1 MRRQTFETLTL
12 EKIVGGGQALGT
24 LADGR
29 KCFVWGGLPGE
40 TVTVRVT
47 KKKSHFIEAIVE
59 EVISPSPDRIQ
70 PRDPDSYLSTSPWQI
85 VPLEV
90 EQTYKAQL
98 INDAFTLHN
107 VALPAAID
115 IYCNNIAYGYRN
127 KVEFSWYSESVA
139 SRAIS
144 QKKSGLV
151 SGPELFSD
159 NNQEIDADSDRE
171 ELSGDTL
178 DLAFFRRGS
187 KGKIVVDGTSLARPE
202 INNLARAI
210 RDLLRHKRVAARQ
223 LKTLL
228 IRCDQSGSCVWQL
241 YIKDRLPEIITAD
254 EAATLPAQGGEI
266 IYSDPRS
273 PASRITERLV
283 RFGNTTLTDTILG
296 IPFRYACEGFFQ
308 VNIPVYEQA
317 LRDMREWVS
326 RESSYWQL
334 GHRQKKSEQQGT
346 NSQHGSSNSFPEG
359 FAFPASVRQERQD
372 QLAAHG
378 DIDSQQRVISQKKSG
393 QLHVGPGLF
402 SDDIRAVKLSTLD
415 LYAGVGTIGLT
426 IGGGNVTLVEINA
439 DAVREMQRNITELD
453 RTDARAVLAPSEQAL
468 NYITGKEI
476 VIVDPPRAGLH
487 TDVTATLLQKLPP
500 RIIYLSCNPVT
511 QARDIALLQQHY
523 RIAWHRGYNFFP
535 RTPHIEHLVILNKK

>member
-1 MRRQTFETLTL
+1 MRRQIFETLTL
-12 EKIVGGGQALGT
+12 EKIVGGGQVLGT

-47 KKKSHFIEAIVE
+47 KKKSHFVEAVIEG
-59 EVISPSPDRIQ
+59 VISPSPNRIQ

-85 VPLEV
+85 MPLEV
-90 EQTYKAQL
+90 EQTCKAQL
-98 INDAFTLHN
+98 IDDAFALHN

-115 IYCNNIAYGYRN
+115 VYCSNVAYGYRN
-127 KVEFSWYSESVA
+127 KVEFSWYSEV
-139 SRAIS
+139 
-144 QKKSGLV
+144 G
-151 SGPELFSD
+151 E
-159 NNQEIDADSDRE
+159 
-171 ELSGDTL
+171 SGDTL

-187 KGKIVVDGTSLARPE
+187 KGKIVVDGTSLAHPA

-228 IRCDQSGSCVWQL
+228 VRCNQSGSCVWQL

-254 EAATLPAQGGEI
+254 EAVKLPAQGGEI

-273 PASRITERLV
+273 PASRITERLA
-283 RFGNTTLTDTILG
+283 RFGDTNLTDTILG
-296 IPFRYACEGFFQ
+296 VPFRYACEGFFQ

-317 LRDMREWVS
+317 LRDMKEWVPYDCNS
-326 RESSYWQL
+326 QHSGRQL
-334 GHRQKKSEQQGT
+334 GHHQKKPEQHGT
-346 NSQHGSSNSFPEG
+346 NSQHGSSNSFSEG
-359 FAFPASVRQERQD
+359 FAFPAKARQERQLN
-372 QLAAHG
+372 QLAARRPEEKDVCETG
-378 DIDSQQRVISQKKSG
+378 E
-393 QLHVGPGLF
+393 P
-402 SDDIRAVKLSTLD
+402 TLD
-415 LYAGVGTIGLT
+415 FYAGVGTIGLT

-468 NYITGKEI
+468 DYITGKEI

-487 TDVTATLLQKLPP
+487 PDVIATLLQKLPP

-511 QARDIALLQQHY
+511 QARDVALLQQHY

-535 RTPHIEHLVILNKK
+535 RTPHIEHLVILDNK

>member
-1 MRRQTFETLTL
+1 MKRQSLETIHLD
-12 EKIVGGGQALGT
+12 KIVGGGQALGT

-47 KKKSHFIEAIVE
+47 KKKSHFVEAIVE
-59 EVISPSPDRIQ
+59 EVVSPSPDRIQ

-85 VPLEV
+85 MPLEI
-90 EQTYKAQL
+90 EQAYKRQL
-98 INDAFTLHN
+98 IDDAFTLHS

-115 IYCNNIAYGYRN
+115 IYCNNVAYGYRN
-127 KVEFSWYSESVA
+127 KVEFSWYSE
-139 SRAIS
+139 I
-144 QKKSGLV
+144 G
-151 SGPELFSD
+151 E
-159 NNQEIDADSDRE
+159 
-171 ELSGDTL
+171 SGDTL

-187 KGKIVVDGTSLARPE
+187 KGKIVVDGTSLAHPA
-202 INNLARAI
+202 INNLARTI

-228 IRCDQSGSCVWQL
+228 VRCDQSGSCVWQL
-241 YIKDRLPEIITAD
+241 YVKDRLPEIITAN
-254 EAATLPAQGGEI
+254 EATKLPAQGGEI

-273 PASRITERLV
+273 PASRITKRLA
-283 RFGNTTLTDTILG
+283 RFGDTTLIDTILG
-296 IPFRYACEGFFQ
+296 TPFRYACEGFFQ

-317 LRDMREWVS
+317 LRDMREWVLRDRTGQHS
-326 RESSYWQL
+326 GRQL
-334 GHRQKKSEQQGT
+334 EHHQKIIRDPRKVAQIFSE
-346 NSQHGSSNSFPEG
+346 
-359 FAFPASVRQERQD
+359 VL
-372 QLAAHG
+372 LAA
-378 DIDSQQRVISQKKSG
+378 DR
-393 QLHVGPGLF
+393 P
-402 SDDIRAVKLSTLD
+402 TLD

-487 TDVTATLLQKLPP
+487 PDVIATLLQKLPP

-511 QARDIALLQQHY
+511 QARDVALLQQHY

-535 RTPHIEHLVILNKK
+535 RTPHIEHLIILDKKL

>member
-1 MRRQTFETLTL
+1 MRRQIFETLTL

-47 KKKSHFIEAIVE
+47 KKKSHLVEAVVE
-59 EVISPSPDRIQ
+59 EVISPSPDRIP

-85 VPLEV
+85 MPLEI
-90 EQTYKAQL
+90 EQAYKRQL
-98 INDAFTLHN
+98 IDDAFTLHN

-115 IYCNNIAYGYRN
+115 IYCNNVAYGYRN
-127 KVEFSWYSESVA
+127 KVEFSWYSE
-139 SRAIS
+139 I
-144 QKKSGLV
+144 G
-151 SGPELFSD
+151 E
-159 NNQEIDADSDRE
+159 
-171 ELSGDTL
+171 SGDTL

-187 KGKIVVDGTSLARPE
+187 KGKIVVNGTSLAHPE

-241 YIKDRLPEIITAD
+241 YLKDRLPEIITAD
-254 EAATLPAQGGEI
+254 EAAKLPAQGGEI

-273 PASRITERLV
+273 PASRITERLAL
-283 RFGNTTLTDTILG
+283 FGNTTLTDAILDV
-296 IPFRYACEGFFQ
+296 PFSYACEGFFQ

-317 LRDMREWVS
+317 LRDMKKWMS
-326 RESSYWQL
+326 RNHSDNRQRAIS
-334 GHRQKKSEQQGT
+334 QKKSGQHGT
-346 NSQHGSSNSFPEG
+346 NSQHGSSNSFSED
-359 FAFPASVRQERQD
+359 FAFPASVRQEHQPD
-372 QLAAHG
+372 QLAARRPEEKDVCETG
-378 DIDSQQRVISQKKSG
+378 E
-393 QLHVGPGLF
+393 P
-402 SDDIRAVKLSTLD
+402 ALD

-426 IGGGNVTLVEINA
+426 IGSGNVTLVEINA
-439 DAVREMQRNITELD
+439 DAVREMQRNITELGC
-453 RTDARAVLAPSEQAL
+453 TDARAVLAPSEQAL
-468 NYITGKEI
+468 DYITGKEI

-487 TDVTATLLQKLPP
+487 PDIIATLLQKLPP

-511 QARDIALLQQHY
+511 QARDVSLLQEKYEIMHHQ
-523 RIAWHRGYNFFP
+523 GYNFFP
-535 RTPHIEHLVILNKK
+535 RTPHIEHLVILDNK

>member
-1 MRRQTFETLTL
+1 MKRQPLETIHLD
-12 EKIVGGGQALGT
+12 KIVGGGQALGT

-40 TVTVRVT
+40 TVAVRIT
-47 KKKSHFIEAIVE
+47 KKKSHFVEAIVE
-59 EVISPSPDRIQ
+59 EVVSPSLDRIQ
-70 PRDPDSYLSTSPWQI
+70 PHDPDSYLSTSPWQI
-85 VPLEV
+85 MPLEV

-98 INDAFTLHN
+98 IDDAFALHN
-107 VALPAAID
+107 VTLPAAID
-115 IYCNNIAYGYRN
+115 VYCNNVAYGYRN
-127 KVEFSWYSESVA
+127 KVEFSWYSESVV
-139 SRAIS
+139 SRVVS

-151 SGPELFSD
+151 SGLELFSD

-171 ELSGDTL
+171 ESSGDTL

-202 INNLARAI
+202 INNLAHAI

-241 YIKDRLPEIITAD
+241 YVKDRLPEIITAD
-254 EAATLPAQGGEI
+254 EAAKLPAQGGEI

-273 PASRITERLV
+273 PASRITERLAC
-283 RFGNTTLTDTILG
+283 FGNTILTDTILG

-317 LRDMREWVS
+317 LRDMKEWVPYDCNS
-326 RESSYWQL
+326 QHSGRQL
-334 GHRQKKSEQQGT
+334 GHHQKKPEQHGT
-346 NSQHGSSNSFPEG
+346 NSQHGSSNSFSEG
-359 FAFPASVRQERQD
+359 FAFPAKARQERQLD
-372 QLAAHG
+372 QLAARRPEEKDVCETG
-378 DIDSQQRVISQKKSG
+378 E
-393 QLHVGPGLF
+393 P
-402 SDDIRAVKLSTLD
+402 TLD

-426 IGGGNVTLVEINA
+426 IGGDNVTLVEINT
-439 DAVREMQRNITELD
+439 DAVREMQRNIAELD

-487 TDVTATLLQKLPP
+487 PDVIATLLQQLPP

-511 QARDIALLQQHY
+511 QARDVALLQQSY
-523 RIAWHRGYNFFP
+523 QIAWHRGYNFFP
-535 RTPHIEHLVILNKK
+535 RTPHIEHLIILDKKP

>member
-1 MRRQTFETLTL
+1 MKKQQLETIYLD
-12 EKIVGGGQALGT
+12 KIVGGGQTLGT

-40 TVTVRVT
+40 TVTVHIT
-47 KKKSHFIEAIVE
+47 KKKSHLVEAVVE
-59 EVISPSPDRIQ
+59 EVVSPSPDRIQ

-85 VPLEV
+85 MPLEI
-90 EQTYKAQL
+90 EQAHKRRL
-98 INDAFTLHN
+98 IDDAFTLHN
-107 VALPAAID
+107 VTLPGEID
-115 IYCNNIAYGYRN
+115 IYCDNVAYGYRN

-139 SRAIS
+139 SRTVS
-144 QKKSGLV
+144 QKKSGLALA
-151 SGPELFSD
+151 GPGLFSD
-159 NNQEIDADSDRE
+159 DTRGVNAHSDRDGPF
-171 ELSGDTL
+171 SDTL

-187 KGKIVVDGTSLARPE
+187 KGKIVVYGTSLAHPA

-228 IRCDQSGSCVWQL
+228 VRCDQSGSCVWQL
-241 YIKDRLPEIITAD
+241 YVKDCLPEIITAD
-254 EAATLPAQGGEI
+254 EAAKLPAQGGEI

-273 PASRITERLV
+273 PASRITERLAH
-283 RFGNTTLTDTILG
+283 FGDTTLTDTILG
-296 IPFRYACEGFFQ
+296 VPFRYACEGFFQ

-317 LRDMREWVS
+317 LRDMQQWTGRDYSDQQRVIS
-326 RESSYWQL
+326 
-334 GHRQKKSEQQGT
+334 QKKSGQHRE
-346 NSQHGSSNSFPEG
+346 SKQHGSSNSFSEG
-359 FAFPASVRQERQD
+359 FAFPASVRQERQLI
-372 QLAAHG
+372 QLAARRPEEKDVCETG
-378 DIDSQQRVISQKKSG
+378 E
-393 QLHVGPGLF
+393 P
-402 SDDIRAVKLSTLD
+402 ALD

-468 NYITGKEI
+468 DYITGKEI

-487 TDVTATLLQKLPP
+487 PDVIATLLQKLPP

-511 QARDIALLQQHY
+511 QARDVALLQQHY

-535 RTPHIEHLVILNKK
+535 RTPHIEHLIILDKKP

>member
-59 EVISPSPDRIQ
+59 EVVSPSPDRIQ

-85 VPLEV
+85 MPLEI
-90 EQTYKAQL
+90 EQAYKRQL
-98 INDAFTLHN
+98 IDDAFTLHGI
-107 VALPAAID
+107 ALPETVD
-115 IYCNNIAYGYRN
+115 IYCDNVAYGYRN
-127 KVEFSWYSESVA
+127 KVEFSWYSESVV

-151 SGPELFSD
+151 SGLELFSD
-159 NNQEIDADSDRE
+159 DTRRIDNGSNRE
-171 ELSGDTL
+171 RQSGDTL

-187 KGKIVVDGTSLARPE
+187 KGKIVVDGTSLVHPA

-210 RDLLRHKRVAARQ
+210 RDLLRHKHVSARQ

-241 YIKDRLPEIITAD
+241 YVKDRLPEIITAD
-254 EAATLPAQGGEI
+254 EAAKLPAQGGEI

-283 RFGNTTLTDTILG
+283 HFGNTTLTDTILG
-296 IPFRYACEGFFQ
+296 VPFRYACEGFFQ

-317 LRDMREWVS
+317 LCDMKEWVPYDCNS
-326 RESSYWQL
+326 QHSGRQL
-334 GHRQKKSEQQGT
+334 GHHQKKPEQHGT
-346 NSQHGSSNSFPEG
+346 NSQHGSSNSFSEG
-359 FAFPASVRQERQD
+359 FAFPASVCQERQLD
-372 QLAAHG
+372 QLAARRPEEKDVCEAG
-378 DIDSQQRVISQKKSG
+378 E
-393 QLHVGPGLF
+393 P
-402 SDDIRAVKLSTLD
+402 TLD
-415 LYAGVGTIGLT
+415 FYAGVGTIGLT

-439 DAVREMQRNITELD
+439 DAVREMQRNIAELD

-468 NYITGKEI
+468 DYITGKEI

-487 TDVTATLLQKLPP
+487 SDVIATLLQKLPP

-511 QARDIALLQQHY
+511 QARDVALLQQNY
-523 RIAWHRGYNFFP
+523 RIVHHRGYNFFP
-535 RTPHIEHLVILNKK
+535 RTPHIEHLVILDKK

>member
-1 MRRQTFETLTL
+1 MKRQSLETIHLD
-12 EKIVGGGQALGT
+12 KIVGGGQALGT

-40 TVTVRVT
+40 TITVRIT
-47 KKKSHFIEAIVE
+47 KKKSHFVEAVVE
-59 EVISPSPDRIQ
+59 EVILSSPDRIQ

-85 VPLEV
+85 MPLEI
-90 EQTYKAQL
+90 EQAYKRQL
-98 INDAFTLHN
+98 IDDAFTLHN
-107 VALPAAID
+107 VTLPAAID
-115 IYCNNIAYGYRN
+115 IYCDDVAYGYRN
-127 KVEFSWYSESVA
+127 KVEFSWYSESVV
-139 SRAIS
+139 SRVVS
-144 QKKSGLV
+144 QKKSGQLYV
-151 SGPELFSD
+151 GPGLFSD
-159 NNQEIDADSDRE
+159 DTREVNTNSDRDDT
-171 ELSGDTL
+171 SGDTL

-187 KGKIVVDGTSLARPE
+187 KGKIVVDDTSLAHPE

-228 IRCDQSGSCVWQL
+228 IRCNQSGSCVWQL
-241 YIKDRLPEIITAD
+241 YLKDRLPEIITAD
-254 EAATLPAQGGEI
+254 EAAKLPAQGGEI

-273 PASRITERLV
+273 PASRITKRLA

-296 IPFRYACEGFFQ
+296 VPFHYACEGFFQ

-317 LRDMREWVS
+317 LRDMREWVLRDRTGQHS
-326 RESSYWQL
+326 GRQL
-334 GHRQKKSEQQGT
+334 EHHQKIIRDPRKVAQVFSE
-346 NSQHGSSNSFPEG
+346 
-359 FAFPASVRQERQD
+359 VL
-372 QLAAHG
+372 LAA
-378 DIDSQQRVISQKKSG
+378 DR
-393 QLHVGPGLF
+393 P
-402 SDDIRAVKLSTLD
+402 TLD

-426 IGGGNVTLVEINA
+426 IGDGNVTLVEINA

-487 TDVTATLLQKLPP
+487 PDVIATLLQKLPP

-511 QARDIALLQQHY
+511 QARDVALLQQSY
-523 RIAWHRGYNFFP
+523 QIAWHRGYNFFP
-535 RTPHIEHLVILNKK
+535 RTPHIEHLIILDKKP